1 MLADQLKKRIPS
13 GILKKD
19 RLVILLLC
27 GVLLLIIALPVNTGN
42 QNNTDEM
49 AEKSAEAVDSYS
61 YARYL
66 EQHLEEI
73 LSQVKGA
80 GEVRVMITLTD
91 SGERIVEKDTESTTE
106 TVKEEDSQGGSRT
119 TMNDSRSETSVY
131 NSGSGESLSSG
142 GEPYVTKEKTPVV
155 GGIIVIADG
164 GDNGVVV
171 QNITEAIQAL
181 FDVDTHKIKIMKLNQ
196 N

>member
-164 GDNGVVV
+164 EDNGVVV

-181 FDVDTHKIKIMKLNQ
+181 FDVDTHKIKVMKRS
-196 N
+196 

>member
-1 MLADQLKKRIPS
+1 MLTDQLKKKIPS

-19 RLVILLLC
+19 RLVIMLLC
-27 GVLLLIIALPVNTGN
+27 GVLLLIIALPMNTGTDSGTDKITE
-42 QNNTDEM
+42 QNAGGEGTG
-49 AEKSAEAVDSYS
+49 SYS

-80 GEVRVMITLTD
+80 GEVSVMITLTD

-181 FDVDTHKIKIMKLNQ
+181 FDVDTHKIKVMKRS
-196 N
+196 

>member
-27 GVLLLIIALPVNTGN
+27 GVLLLIIALPMDTGT
-42 QNNTDEM
+42 QNDTDEM
-49 AEKSAEAVDSYS
+49 TGKGTESVGTDSYS

-66 EQHLEEI
+66 EKHLEEI

-106 TVKEEDSQGGSRT
+106 TIKEEDSQGGSRT
-119 TMNDSRSETSVY
+119 TMNDSRSETSIY
-131 NSGSGESLSSG
+131 NSGSGESLNSG

-155 GGIIVIADG
+155 GGIIIIADG

-181 FDVDTHKIKIMKLNQ
+181 FDIDTHKIKVMKRS
-196 N
+196 

>member
-181 FDVDTHKIKIMKLNQ
+181 FDVDTHKIKVMKRS
-196 N
+196 

>member
-13 GILKKD
+13 EILKKD

-66 EQHLEEI
+66 EKHLEEI

-181 FDVDTHKIKIMKLNQ
+181 FDVDTHKIKVMKRS
-196 N
+196 

>member
-1 MLADQLKKRIPS
+1 MLADQLKKKIPS
-13 GILKKD
+13 GIMKKD

-27 GVLLLIIALPVNTGN
+27 GVLLLIIAIPMNTGTN
-42 QNNTDEM
+42 SDTDKITEQNAGGEGT
-49 AEKSAEAVDSYS
+49 DSYS

-73 LSQVKGA
+73 LSKVKGA
-80 GEVRVMITLTD
+80 GEVSVMITLTD

-119 TMNDSRSETSVY
+119 TMNDSRSETSIY
-131 NSGSGESLSSG
+131 TNGSGEGLNSG

-181 FDVDTHKIKIMKLNQ
+181 FDVDTHKIKVMKRS
-196 N
+196 

>member
-27 GVLLLIIALPVNTGN
+27 GVLLLIIALPMDTGT
-42 QNNTDEM
+42 QNDTDEM
-49 AEKSAEAVDSYS
+49 TGKGTESVGTDSYS

-66 EQHLEEI
+66 EKHLEEI

-106 TVKEEDSQGGSRT
+106 TIKEEDSQGGSRT
-119 TMNDSRSETSVY
+119 TMNDSRSETSIY
-131 NSGSGESLSSG
+131 NSGSGEGLNSA

-181 FDVDTHKIKIMKLNQ
+181 FDIDTHKIKVMKRS
-196 N
+196 

>member
-13 GILKKD
+13 EILKKD

-27 GVLLLIIALPVNTGN
+27 GVLLLIIAFPVNTGN

-181 FDVDTHKIKIMKLNQ
+181 FDVDTHKIKVMKRS
-196 N
+196 

>member
-13 GILKKD
+13 EILKKD

-181 FDVDTHKIKIMKLNQ
+181 FDVDTHKIKVMKRS
-196 N
+196 